1 MVLPRECGIDAP
13 CFHQAEW
20 TWVRFWPAFWR
31 AQRSVVAGL
40 STCEELFW
48 EPRRGGEDPV
58 HVSAA
63 LLVHV
68 FSNHSTQLNFY
79 LSLYS
84 LLLWS
89 PDCYQRERLLNS
101 THQWN
106 GTTWGAAI
114 TYQRGFRCLAELGK
128 ESGVGGWNSLN
139 KNLHV
144 DSLRADFVPQ
154 VQDYFEQSMQNSWIK
169 IHSKSSFK
177 QWRVFIWL

>member
-1 MVLPRECGIDAP
+1 MLPPRGVSVGEILTGVLAGSEVSCG
-13 CFHQAEW
+13 W
-20 TWVRFWPAFWR
+20 TFNMWR
-31 AQRSVVAGL
+31 AVLR
-40 STCEELFW
+40 TKER
-48 EPRRGGEDPV
+48 RRGPCSCFSCS
-58 HVSAA
+58 VSAC
-63 LLVHV
+63 
-68 FSNHSTQLNFY
+68 FFPNHSTQLNFY

-169 IHSKSSFK
+169 IHSKSSFQAMK
-177 QWRVFIWL
+177 SFYLALDIC